1 MSEQLRKKVKMAAI
15 IGDQAQ
21 QERSEQKVK
30 VQVDH
35 LDQKMDRQH
44 TDFQQRLTE
53 QDLTQRQEKEV
64 SKTLFDEQQQ
74 HLEQVAQTQD
84 QALKELRD
92 ISAAHKENV
101 TQRMRENEDK
111 FNNMSRSLDDRLNE
125 QSRILENKHRA
136 LELQLHKLNEVQ
148 AQLQQSVQQQQG
160 TFEWRLKEL
169 ADKYEHQLHARERQI
184 LMLEKR
190 YRELQLHEKLQV
202 QKSAATKPHQS
213 NQCPP
218 YDIVISDF
226 EDKKAKREVV
236 KSPPMYTHPGGY
248 KFVVGL
254 WPHGVRDGNGTY
266 LSVVVY
272 SEHGPFD
279 DQLKWPAK
287 VTISLQL
294 VNEYRD
300 SDHYSRD
307 IECKTDREK
316 VGRGIS
322 FGSNRCF
329 IPHADLDWNH
339 DNKTQYLKDNS
350 LHFRVT
356 KVIVHSS

>member
-1 MSEQLRKKVKMAAI
+1 
-15 IGDQAQ
+15 
-21 QERSEQKVK
+21 
-30 VQVDH
+30 
-35 LDQKMDRQH
+35 
-44 TDFQQRLTE
+44 
-53 QDLTQRQEKEV
+53 
-64 SKTLFDEQQQ
+64 
-74 HLEQVAQTQD
+74 
-84 QALKELRD
+84 
-92 ISAAHKENV
+92 
-101 TQRMRENEDK
+101 
-111 FNNMSRSLDDRLNE
+111 
-125 QSRILENKHRA
+125 
-136 LELQLHKLNEVQ
+136 
-148 AQLQQSVQQQQG
+148 
-160 TFEWRLKEL
+160 
-169 ADKYEHQLHARERQI
+169 
-184 LMLEKR
+184 
-190 YRELQLHEKLQV
+190 
-202 QKSAATKPHQS
+202 
-213 NQCPP
+213 
-218 YDIVISDF
+218 
-226 EDKKAKREVV
+226 
-236 KSPPMYTHPGGY
+236 MYTHPGEY

-266 LSVVVY
+266 FSAVIY

-294 VNEYRD
+294 VNQYRD

-339 DNKTQYLKDNS
+339 DNKTQYLKDNC